1 MPKSS
6 GLQVFEQRAPR
17 ILVHQEYHA
26 FFPDQ
31 RGGGCDDLG
40 RSVGE
45 HRPQGRPWT
54 VRYAVGAEAINER
67 NRVAALNKRMPTST
81 RRCENDM
88 LSQPKDSPQPHVL
101 PRIGVVDFESATHE
115 PVFIVDFDAIQE
127 VA

>member
-1 MPKSS
+1 M
-6 GLQVFEQRAPR
+6 FEQRAPR

-40 RSVGE
+40 RSVRE

-67 NRVAALNKRMPTST
+67 DRVAALNKK
-81 RRCENDM
+81 NADIN
-88 LSQPKDSPQPHVL
+88 PQVRKRHAVSAEGFATATCA

-115 PVFIVDFDAIQE
+115 SVFIVDFDAIQE

>member
-1 MPKSS
+1 MVRRFA
-6 GLQVFEQRAPR
+6 QVVWVAGVRATHLGSPR
-17 ILVHQEYHA
+17 YHA

-67 NRVAALNKRMPTST
+67 NRVAALNKKNADINPQVRKRAVSAKV
-81 RRCENDM
+81 RHSHIC
-88 LSQPKDSPQPHVL
+88 SPALGLLILNP
-101 PRIGVVDFESATHE
+101 PPMSRSS
-115 PVFIVDFDAIQE
+115 
-127 VA
+127 